1 MMNES
6 KLARLDLNLLLPFVL
21 LHEERHAGRVA
32 ARLNLSPSAVSHA
45 LRRLRSTF
53 DDPLFVPTPRGM
65 TPTVRANSLA
75 PLARELVA
83 QAEALAAST
92 APFAPATSQRRFRIG
107 APDAAI
113 ATMIPSLVERLGQTA
128 PGIDLSLVA
137 LLPAPGKVG
146 PEDAWRHVI
155 DMLDNGHLDAAI
167 LPFRPQSPR
176 IEARFLHDEQFAV
189 AFRHGHQF
197 GRSPT
202 LRRFAAARHL
212 LVSATGDPSG
222 LIDRALADMG
232 LSRRV
237 ALTVPHFFMALDVI
251 RRTDLIGAIPRR
263 FALHHAEAFGLG
275 VAELPLPQPGSP
287 IYALAPRAAM
297 ADRGIAWLIDQLSG
311 QAVPARSKA

>member
-1 MMNES
+1 
-6 KLARLDLNLLLPFVL
+6 
-21 LHEERHAGRVA
+21 
-32 ARLNLSPSAVSHA
+32 
-45 LRRLRSTF
+45 
-53 DDPLFVPTPRGM
+53 M

-155 DMLDNGHLDAAI
+155 DMLDNGQLDAAI